1 MATIAKAN
9 AELWLFPLSGPTG
22 GSGITA
28 VDVIVVDIEDSDGR
42 TGTGFSYVLGG
53 GGATVAAAARDML
66 ERFVAGQ
73 EIAPPQALW
82 RRLAGSLNRLGR
94 GYGYLA
100 IAAIDVAMW
109 DLHAKRLNM
118 PLYSA
123 LGGVARTLPVYG
135 SGGFGPTQDPDAA
148 VARSLEYAGMGCTAV
163 KLRVAGAPADLDRI
177 RAVADA
183 LPDGVDIMADAN
195 EKCDLARAQWLVN
208 ALADVNAL
216 WLEEPLP
223 AHDTN
228 GFATLA
234 ANSPVPIATG
244 EHHQG
249 VVELAPL
256 MQARAVSV
264 VQPDL
269 AMMGGITESLRVA
282 HVAEH
287 HNLVVSPHFCLRSSS
302 TSRAPRRRSDGWRIS
317 RCWNRCSIIP
327 LAWMRTATF
336 RHPIRPATAYIGPM
350 VRGRNT
356 GSPNEDLSLQR
367 RQAGA
372 GERRSADRRNAGA
385 GCYS

>member
-9 AELWLFPLSGPTG
+9 AELWVFPLSGPTG

-73 EIAPPQALW
+73 EIVPPQALW

-94 GYGYLA
+94 GVGYLA

-109 DLHAKRLNM
+109 DLYAKQLDM
-118 PLYSA
+118 PLYRA
-123 LGGVARTLPVYG
+123 LGGTARTLPIYG

-148 VARSLEYAGMGCTAV
+148 VARALDYAEMGCTAV
-163 KLRVAGAPADLDRI
+163 KLRLAGAPADLQRI
-177 RAVADA
+177 QAVAEA

-208 ALADVNAL
+208 VLADVNAL
-216 WLEEPLP
+216 WIEEPLP
-223 AHDTN
+223 AHDTH

-249 VVELAPL
+249 AAELTPL
-256 MQARAVSV
+256 IDARAVSIL
-264 VQPDL
+264 QPDL

-282 HVAEH
+282 HMAEH
-287 HNLVVSPHFCLRSSS
+287 YNLVVSPHFLPALFIHVASAAPSVRWMEDFPLLEPLFDNPVGMDGDGNITPPETPGHGIAWADGAREKYRSE
-302 TSRAPRRRSDGWRIS
+302 A
-317 RCWNRCSIIP
+317 
-327 LAWMRTATF
+327 
-336 RHPIRPATAYIGPM
+336 
-350 VRGRNT
+350 
-356 GSPNEDLSLQR
+356 
-367 RQAGA
+367 
-372 GERRSADRRNAGA
+372 
-385 GCYS
+385 

>member
-1 MATIAKAN
+1 MTARIEKAT
-9 AELWLFPLSGPTG
+9 AELWVFPLSGPTG

-28 VDVIVVDIEDSDGR
+28 VDVIVVDLEDSDGN

-53 GGATVAAAARDML
+53 GGRTVTAAAQDMID
-66 ERFVAGQ
+66 RFVDGADL
-73 EIAPPQALW
+73 IPPQALW
-82 RRLAGSLNRLGR
+82 RRLAASLNRLGR
-94 GYGYLA
+94 GMGYLA

-109 DLHAKRLNM
+109 DLHAKRQGV
-118 PLYSA
+118 PLGTA

-135 SGGFGPTQDPDAA
+135 SGGFGPTQEPDAA
-148 VARSLEYAGMGCTAV
+148 VARALEYAEMGSSAV
-163 KLRVAGAPADLDRI
+163 KLRVAGAPADLERI

-234 ANSPVPIATG
+234 QTSPVPIATG

-249 VVELAPL
+249 AVELAPL
-256 MQARAVSV
+256 MTARAVSV

-269 AMMGGITESLRVA
+269 AMMGGITECLRVA
-282 HVAEH
+282 QLAEH
-287 HNLVVSPHFCLRSSS
+287 YNLVVSPHFLPALFIHVAAAAPAIRWMEDFPLLEPLFDAPVAMDNEGNIAPPD
-302 TSRAPRRRSDGWRIS
+302 TPGHGLVWADGARAEYRAE
-317 RCWNRCSIIP
+317 
-327 LAWMRTATF
+327 L
-336 RHPIRPATAYIGPM
+336 
-350 VRGRNT
+350 
-356 GSPNEDLSLQR
+356 
-367 RQAGA
+367 
-372 GERRSADRRNAGA
+372 
-385 GCYS
+385 

>member
-1 MATIAKAN
+1 MATIAGTK
-9 AELWLFPLSGPTG
+9 AELWVFPLSGPTG

-28 VDVIVVDIEDSDGR
+28 VDVIVVDIEDSNGQ

-53 GGATVAAAARDML
+53 GGAAVAAAARDML
-66 ERFVAGQ
+66 DRFVEGQ
-73 EIAPPQALW
+73 EIVPPQALW

-94 GYGYLA
+94 GYGFLA

-109 DLHAKRLNM
+109 DLYAKRLEM
-118 PLYSA
+118 PLYAA
-123 LGGVARTLPVYG
+123 LGGTARTLPVYG
-135 SGGFGPTQDPDAA
+135 SGGYGPAQDTDAA
-148 VARSLEYAGMGCTAV
+148 VARSLEYADMGCTAV

-177 RAVADA
+177 RSVAAA
-183 LPDGVDIMADAN
+183 LPDGVDVMADAN

-249 VVELAPL
+249 VVELTPL
-256 MQARAVSV
+256 MQARAVSI

-287 HNLVVSPHFCLRSSS
+287 YNLVVSPHFL
-302 TSRAPRRRSDGWRIS
+302 P
-317 RCWNRCSIIP
+317 
-327 LAWMRTATF
+327 
-336 RHPIRPATAYIGPM
+336 
-350 VRGRNT
+350 
-356 GSPNEDLSLQR
+356 SLFIHV
-367 RQAGA
+367 AGA
-372 GERRSADRRNAGA
+372 APSIRWMEDFPLLEPLFDDPVGMDADGNIAPPDTPGHGIIWADGA
-385 GCYS
+385 REEYRVAE